1 MSTCS
6 TVVTQA
12 RFTEAVW
19 LGAGTL
25 RVPLSRRGC
34 GALLA
39 RRSKAQLCDALCLHS
54 GDEAVKKP
62 IASEANRSLLVR
74 QESMH
79 GAMEKQIRYCNTEE
93 RKANLEVTGK
103 RTHHWVSA
111 LVGTL
116 WCMKKD

>member
-1 MSTCS
+1 MQRCGHTGQ
-6 TVVTQA
+6 VH
-12 RFTEAVW
+12 
-19 LGAGTL
+19 
-25 RVPLSRRGC
+25 RGC
-34 GALLA
+34 VA
-39 RRSKAQLCDALCLHS
+39 RGWHPACPFESEGLRCAPRSAEQGLTVRRALCLHS